1 MKETQNTKIPLAF
14 SYLTDPNR
22 LIKSLGISNH
32 VLRGKK
38 RAHEKKDLR
47 EVHDSMRII
56 GSLFA
61 SNQKFAIKMKINGS
75 TTKDLGGIPASF
87 RAENEKY
94 VFNQIHAL
102 QKKEFFPRFKEFKRF
117 LNLRTAKKNH
127 DAVRL
132 FFARQEKESDTIF
145 KELMKPS
152 DTIKTNKALEF
163 ANKVPATKGTEV
175 TQGSP
180 DIKRVMEAPDIRRHL
195 ERALQQ
201 ALLKASI
208 LINAIGR
215 KTSFG
220 TTREAGGTQEQR

>member
-1 MKETQNTKIPLAF
+1 MKTNFK
-14 SYLTDPNR
+14 N
-22 LIKSLGISNH
+22 
-32 VLRGKK
+32 
-38 RAHEKKDLR
+38 
-47 EVHDSMRII
+47 
-56 GSLFA
+56 
-61 SNQKFAIKMKINGS
+61 
-75 TTKDLGGIPASF
+75 ASF
-87 RAENEKY
+87 RTESNKY
-94 VFNQIHAL
+94 VFNQIHAI
-102 QKKEFFPRFKEFKRF
+102 QKKEFYPRFKEFKRF

-152 DTIKTNKALEF
+152 DTIKTNKAPEF
-163 ANKVPATKGTEV
+163 ANQFPATKGKEI

-180 DIKRVMEAPDIRRHL
+180 DIKRVMEAPDKRISL

-220 TTREAGGTQEQR
+220 TSREPGGTQEQR